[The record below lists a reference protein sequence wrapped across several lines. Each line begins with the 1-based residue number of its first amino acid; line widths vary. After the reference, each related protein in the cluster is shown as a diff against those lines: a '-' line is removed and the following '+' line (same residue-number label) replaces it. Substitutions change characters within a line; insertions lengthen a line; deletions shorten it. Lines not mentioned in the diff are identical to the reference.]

1 LAVSVDMGG
10 FPAHLDSPMVDGYGK
25 LLTNGLR
32 FHKRLSMNPCLL
44 DCAQIKENMI
54 HVFRDCW
61 RARTIWERLVDQDKW
76 VGFSQGSSEN
86 WFLRNL
92 EADFNSQ
99 DVTRWRL
106 LFGVTVWQLLRWRN
120 DRCFNTEV
128 FARDPVGVI
137 LDYVLEVELAFLN
150 NKNLGRDST

>member
-1 LAVSVDMGG
+1 
-10 FPAHLDSPMVDGYGK
+10 MVDGYGK

-44 DCAQIKENMI
+44 DCAQIKENML

-120 DRCFNTEV
+120 DRCFNTRV

-150 NKNLGRDST
+150 NKNLGCDST

>member
-1 LAVSVDMGG
+1 MGG

-76 VGFSQGSSEN
+76 VGFSQALERTPKWALNGTAPLQHYEPTNVRRQRNKKKSPRASFIRASSQT
-86 WFLRNL
+86 LSSL
-92 EADFNSQ
+92 SPS
-99 DVTRWRL
+99 L
-106 LFGVTVWQLLRWRN
+106 H
-120 DRCFNTEV
+120 FNT
-128 FARDPVGVI
+128 FASVS
-137 LDYVLEVELAFLN
+137 YEAFA
-150 NKNLGRDST
+150 SHWPPHATHIFFQQF